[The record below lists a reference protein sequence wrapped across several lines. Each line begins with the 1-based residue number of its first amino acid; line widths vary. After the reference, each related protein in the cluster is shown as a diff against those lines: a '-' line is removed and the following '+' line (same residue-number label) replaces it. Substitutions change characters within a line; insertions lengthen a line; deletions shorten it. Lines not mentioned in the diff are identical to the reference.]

1 MPRQAQ
7 RQAREPLLT
16 RAFVLLT
23 ASDLAYFLG
32 TGILVFAT
40 PLFATGPLGSGPA
53 QVGLAMGSFS
63 VTTLALRPWLGRWT
77 DRHGRRALLVG
88 GAAAFALVVLGH
100 LVVDSLAGLVV
111 VRLLLGAAEACYFVA
126 GFAALADLAP
136 PARAG
141 EALSLNSLAMYTGIA
156 LGPVVGQGLVA
167 VGGYPAAWVG
177 AACSVAVAAALV
189 AAVPETRGT
198 VEPGGEVPPLLHP
211 AVRGPGAAL
220 GLGLLVMS
228 AFMPFSVL
236 LASEAG
242 IELVSAGLL
251 VFGSTVVVC
260 RLVFATLP
268 DRLPAAPLAAGAL
281 VASGAG
287 MLLLGTWPTV
297 VGLVAGA
304 LVCGLGAAFLTP
316 AVFGLVFRAVPPA
329 ERGAAAG
336 GLSMFVDLGLTGGPL
351 VLGTVAA
358 GTGLAP
364 AFALMALPP
373 LVGAVVLR
381 PRVRPTPVRPAG

>member
-23 ASDLAYFLG
+23 ASDLAYFLC

-63 VTTLALRPWLGRWT
+63 VTTLAMRPWLGRWT

-100 LVVDSLAGLVV
+100 LVVDSLAGLVL

-156 LGPVVGQGLVA
+156 LGPVVGQGLMA
-167 VGGYPAAWVG
+167 VGGYPATWVG

-236 LASEAG
+236 LAHEAG

>member
-177 AACSVAVAAALV
+177 AACSVAVAASLV

-198 VEPGGEVPPLLHP
+198 VEPGGDVPPLLHP

-236 LASEAG
+236 LAREAG

-260 RLVFATLP
+260 RLLFATLP

-364 AFALMALPP
+364 AFALMALSP